1 MTRPFRLLAL
11 VPMLIL
17 SSPLLAAPVTQPS
30 VAGQVKMPPM
40 HFADAAH
47 GAPFAKD
54 PAVVHFGGRYLLY
67 YTLRTKTG
75 FGIGVAESRDID
87 HWTKI
92 GEVPPVQEVEKNGIC
107 APGAIVLNGKVHLF
121 YQSYGNGPK
130 DAICHATSADGLHF
144 DRDPSNPVFRPTGDW
159 NCGRAIDA
167 DVIEHDGKL
176 LLYWATRDPA
186 FKVQQLGVAAAPID
200 SDFGRASW
208 TQLGPDGPILK
219 PELPWEKQCIEAPAL
234 FTRGGKLFM
243 FYAGAYNNEP
253 QQIGLA
259 QSTDGVRWERVSDE
273 PILPNGKPGTWN
285 SSESGHPYAFTDQ
298 DGTVHLFYQGNDDGG
313 KTWYLSRA
321 AVGWANGK
329 AELDLKP

>member
-1 MTRPFRLLAL
+1 
-11 VPMLIL
+11 
-17 SSPLLAAPVTQPS
+17 
-30 VAGQVKMPPM
+30 M
-40 HFADAAH
+40 HFADATH
-47 GAPFAKD
+47 GPPFAKD
-54 PAVVHFGGRYLLY
+54 PAVVRFGGGYLLY

-75 FGIGVAESRDID
+75 FGIGVAESRDLD

-92 GEVPPVQEVEKNGIC
+92 GEVPPVQAVEKNGIC

-167 DVIEHDGKL
+167 DVIEFNGKL
-176 LLYWATRDPA
+176 LLCWATRDPA
-186 FKVQQLGVAAAPID
+186 FKVQQLGMAAAPID

-208 TQLGPDGPILK
+208 TQLDPHAPILK
-219 PELPWEKQCIEAPAL
+219 PELPWEKQCIEAPAM
-234 FTRGGKLFM
+234 FKHGGKLFM

-259 QSTDGVRWERVSDE
+259 QSTDGVRWERVSDG

-313 KTWYLSRA
+313 KTWHLSRA
-321 AVGWANGK
+321 TVGWPRGK
-329 AELDLKP
+329 AKLDLEP